1 MAPPL
6 TQRKITYMSQ
16 QLSLKSMLV
25 PSKEVTVEY
34 PGMPGFNIQVS
45 FLSRE
50 TLQNIRKKATKTTFK
65 NRQPV
70 EELNDDLF
78 LELYV
83 KGSIKGWTGLKMRY
97 LEQLAPVDVS
107 DQDPESELEYT
118 EENALYLMKSSVN
131 FDSFISEQVTDLGNF
146 SRSNTSK

>member
-1 MAPPL
+1 
-6 TQRKITYMSQ
+6 MSA

-25 PSKEVTVEY
+25 PSKEINVEY
-34 PGMPGFNIQVS
+34 PGMPGFEVKVC

-50 TLQNIRKKATKTTFK
+50 TLQTIRKKATKTTFK

-107 DQDPESELEYT
+107 DQDPEVELEYS

-146 SRSNTSK
+146 TKNK

>member
-1 MAPPL
+1 
-6 TQRKITYMSQ
+6 
-16 QLSLKSMLV
+16 MLV
-25 PSKEVTVEY
+25 PSKEISVEY
-34 PGMPGFNIQVS
+34 PGMPGFEVKIC

-83 KGSIKGWTGLKMRY
+83 KGSIKSWTGLKMRY

-107 DQDPESELEYT
+107 DQDPELELDYS

-146 SRSNTSK
+146 SKSNTNK

>member
-1 MAPPL
+1 
-6 TQRKITYMSQ
+6 MSN
-16 QLSLKSMLV
+16 LSLKNMLV

-34 PGMPGFNIQVS
+34 PGMPGFEIQVS

-65 NRQPV
+65 NRQPI

-83 KGSIKGWTGLKMRY
+83 KGSIKGWKGLKLKY
-97 LEQLAPVDVS
+97 LEQLAPVNLS
-107 DQDPESELEYT
+107 DEDPDQELEYT
-118 EENALYLMKSSVN
+118 EENALYLMKSSNN
-131 FDSFISEQVTDLGNF
+131 FDSFISEKVTDLGNF
-146 SRSNTSK
+146 SKSK

>member
-1 MAPPL
+1 
-6 TQRKITYMSQ
+6 MSSV
-16 QLSLKSMLV
+16 SLKNILV

-34 PGMPGFNIQVS
+34 PGMPGFEVNIC

-50 TLQNIRKKATKTTFK
+50 TLQTIRKKATKTTFK

-83 KGSIKGWTGLKMRY
+83 RGSIKGWAGLKFKY
-97 LEQLAPVDVS
+97 LEQLAPVDLA
-107 DQDPESELEYT
+107 DQDPEQELEYS
-118 EENALYLMKSSVN
+118 EENALYLMKSSTN
-131 FDSFISEQVTDLGNF
+131 FDSFISEKVTDLGNF
-146 SRSNTSK
+146 SKIK

>member
-1 MAPPL
+1 MA
-6 TQRKITYMSQ
+6 SV
-16 QLSLKSMLV
+16 SLKTLLV
-25 PSKEVTVEY
+25 PSKEVEVEY
-34 PGMPGFNIQVS
+34 PGMPGFVVSVS

-83 KGSIKGWTGLKMRY
+83 KASVKGWKGLQIKY
-97 LEQLAPVDVS
+97 LEQLAPVDVTGMKE
-107 DQDPESELEYT
+107 DDELEFT
-118 EENALYLMKSSVN
+118 DENALYLMKASTN
-131 FDSFISEQVTDLGNF
+131 FDAFISEQVTDLGNF
-146 SRSNTSK
+146 SANKSN

>member
-1 MAPPL
+1 
-6 TQRKITYMSQ
+6 
-16 QLSLKSMLV
+16 MLV
-25 PSKEVTVEY
+25 PSKEITVEY
-34 PGMPGFNIQVS
+34 PGMPGFEVQVS

-83 KGSIKGWTGLKMRY
+83 KGCIKGWSGLKLKY
-97 LEQLAPVDVS
+97 LEQLAPVDVGGEDS
-107 DQDPESELEYT
+107 EAELEYT
-118 EENALYLMKSSVN
+118 EENALYLMKSSTN
-131 FDSFISEQVTDLGNF
+131 FDSFISEKVTDLGNF
-146 SRSNTSK
+146 SKNK